1 MFTGIVEELG
11 TLREITRGAASAR
24 LWVAARRVLEDIRP
38 GDSMAVN
45 GVCLT
50 VTTLNGESFTAD
62 VMAETLARTNL
73 GKLVPGERVNL
84 ERALRLGDR
93 LGGHLVTGH
102 IDGVGILTESRK
114 QGIAALLTIS
124 APREVMRYVVKK
136 GSVAIDGIS
145 LTVVDL
151 SDSSF
156 QVSLIPHTLEQTTL
170 GRKGPGDAV
179 NLEADIIGK
188 YVEKFLLSAQEQGKK
203 NLSVEFLA
211 SHGFL

>member
-11 TLREITRGAASAR
+11 ILREITRGAASAR
-24 LWVAARRVLEDIRP
+24 LRVAARRVLEDIRP

-136 GSVAIDGIS
+136 
-145 LTVVDL
+145 
-151 SDSSF
+151 
-156 QVSLIPHTLEQTTL
+156 
-170 GRKGPGDAV
+170 
-179 NLEADIIGK
+179 
-188 YVEKFLLSAQEQGKK
+188 
-203 NLSVEFLA
+203 
-211 SHGFL
+211 

>member
-1 MFTGIVEELG
+1 VFTGIVEELG
-11 TLREITRGAASAR
+11 ILREITRGAASAR
-24 LWVAARRVLEDIRP
+24 LRVAARRVLEDIRP

>member
-11 TLREITRGAASAR
+11 ILREITRGAASAR
-24 LWVAARRVLEDIRP
+24 LRVAARRVLEDIRP

-179 NLEADIIGK
+179 NLEADILGK
-188 YVEKFLLSAQEQGKK
+188 YVEKFLLSAQKQEKK

-211 SHGFL
+211 SHGFF